1 MRGIQEAFIGE
12 LAFIKSKYLGKWM
25 FGESRKNIP
34 GRINCRNKAWV
45 HKSMGTQKHGGTM
58 YVYVYIYVYVY
69 VYVCIE

>member
-34 GRINCRNKAWV
+34 GRINCRNKALG
-45 HKSMGTQKHGGTM
+45 SPG
-58 YVYVYIYVYVY
+58 
-69 VYVCIE
+69 